1 MIKTLT
7 RQFLIGTCLF
17 SLAFTASF
25 GQTTFQTTN
34 LPVVGDN
41 WVGKTFY
48 DTSAQAG
55 PGGMGVIW
63 DFSLYV
69 VSVNTLTQS
78 FRAPASSGTD
88 ATFIGANLKCDS
100 YFGWTDYYAKNGTA
114 TELQYLGFQN
124 ASNEVR
130 ITNTQKLITVPFAYG
145 ASVSNAPLA
154 GTGYGGST
162 LTGTISV
169 VADGYGTLKVG
180 GITYTE
186 ILRVKYDLDMVED
199 FGSGLTSPVHV
210 VKYAWYKNGL
220 RAPLMQMSSLNMSGI
235 VGNSVQKYITV
246 AYGTV
251 GIDDINKPSINF
263 NVYPNPSNG
272 QTSVQLNIDRS
283 SDVMLKVIDIT
294 GRVVLTQSSYL
305 TSGEHNIKLNL
316 SSLSKGIYILS
327 AIAGTSTRE
336 KRIVIAD

>member
-7 RQFLIGTCLF
+7 KQIILGISIF
-17 SLAFTASF
+17 SLMLVAAN

-55 PGGMGVIW
+55 PGGMGVVW

-78 FRAPASSGTD
+78 FRAPSASGID
-88 ATFIGANLKCDS
+88 ATFSGANLKSDS
-100 YFGWTDYYAKNGTA
+100 YFGWTDYYNRDAGGA
-114 TELQYLGFQN
+114 GLQYLGFQN

-130 ITNTQKLITVPFAYG
+130 ITNTQQLISIPFMYG
-145 ASVSNAPLA
+145 SSVSNAPLA
-154 GTGYGGST
+154 GTGYAGST

-180 GITYTE
+180 GLTYTE
-186 ILRVKYDLDMVED
+186 ILRVKYDMDMVED
-199 FGSGLTSPVHV
+199 FGAGQTSPVHV
-210 VKYAWYKNGL
+210 VKYCWYRNGL
-220 RAPLMQMSSLNMSGI
+220 RAPLMQMTSLNMSGI
-235 VGNSVQKYITV
+235 VGNLTQKYITV

-251 GIDDINKPSINF
+251 GIDDVNKPSINF
-263 NVYPNPSNG
+263 SVYPNPTSG
-272 QTSVQLNIDRS
+272 QTNVQLNIDRS
-283 SDVMLKVIDIT
+283 SDVILKVMDIT
-294 GRVVLTQSSYL
+294 GRVVFTQSSYM
-305 TSGEHNIKLNL
+305 TSGEHNIKLDL
-316 SSLSKGIYILS
+316 ASLSKGVYILS
-327 AIAGTSTRE
+327 AIAGSSTRE
-336 KRIVIAD
+336 KRIVVTN

>member
-1 MIKTLT
+1 MIRTITK
-7 RQFLIGTCLF
+7 QFILGTVVFC
-17 SLAFTASF
+17 LAFVEAF
-25 GQTTFQTTN
+25 GQTTLQTSN

-55 PGGMGVIW
+55 PGGNGVIW

-78 FRAPASSGTD
+78 YRAPATSGVD
-88 ATFIGANLKCDS
+88 ATFAGANLKLETF
-100 YFGWTDYYAKNGTA
+100 FGWTDYFFRNAAG

-130 ITNTQKLITVPFAYG
+130 ITNTQKLITIPFAYG

-180 GITYTE
+180 GITYND
-186 ILRVKYDLDMVED
+186 ILRVKYDLDMVAD
-199 FGSGLTSPVHV
+199 LGAGVTSPIHV
-210 VKYAWYKNGL
+210 VKYCWYKANL
-220 RAPLMQMSSLNMSGI
+220 RAPLMQMSSLNMSGF

-251 GIDDINKPSINF
+251 GIDDIEKPEINF
-263 NVYPNPSNG
+263 SVYPNPTSG
-272 QTSVQLNIDRS
+272 QTSVKLNIDRS
-283 SDVMLKVIDIT
+283 SDVKLKVMDIT
-294 GRVVLTQSSYL
+294 GRVVFTQESYL
-305 TSGEHNIKLNL
+305 TAGDHNIKLDLAN
-316 SSLSKGIYILS
+316 LSKGVYVLS
-327 AIAGTSTRE
+327 AIAGATTRE
-336 KRIVIAD
+336 KRLLITE